1 MEQIKKTVLIVED
14 EPSLQRAL
22 GDHFSREGIAVLAAK
37 NGQEGLDVALREHP
51 GVILLDIVMPVMD
64 GMTMLTKLREDAW
77 GKDAHV
83 VLLTNLVDNKE
94 IVEAMKTGV
103 FDYLVKS
110 DWKIDDVVAKVK
122 QKLGIE

>member
-1 MEQIKKTVLIVED
+1 MDQIKKTVLIVED

-22 GDHFSREGIAVLAAK
+22 TDHFSRDGISVLQAK

-83 VLLTNLVDNKE
+83 ILLTNLVDNKE

-110 DWKIDDVVAKVK
+110 DWKIEDVVARVK

>member
-1 MEQIKKTVLIVED
+1 MEQVKKTVLIVED

-22 GDHFSREGIAVLAAK
+22 GDHFSREGIEVLKAK
-37 NGQEGLDVALREHP
+37 NGQEGLEAALREHP

-64 GMTMLTKLREDAW
+64 GMTMLTKLREDEW

-83 VLLTNLVDNKE
+83 ILLTNLVDNKE
-94 IVEAMKTGV
+94 IVEAMRTGV

-110 DWKIDDVVAKVK
+110 DWKIDDVVARVK
-122 QKLGIE
+122 QKLGL

>member
-1 MEQIKKTVLIVED
+1 MEQVKKTVLIVED

-22 GDHFSREGIAVLAAK
+22 GDHFSREGIAVLQAK
-37 NGQEGLDVALREHP
+37 NGQEGLEAALREHP

-64 GMTMLTKLREDAW
+64 GMTMLTKLREDEW

-83 VLLTNLVDNKE
+83 ILLTNLVDNKE
-94 IVEAMKTGV
+94 IVEAMRTGV

-110 DWKIDDVVAKVK
+110 DWKIDDVVARVK
-122 QKLGIE
+122 QKLGL

>member
-1 MEQIKKTVLIVED
+1 MDQIKKTVLIVED

-22 GDHFSREGIAVLAAK
+22 TDHFSREGIAVFQAK

-51 GVILLDIVMPVMD
+51 GIILLDIVMPVMD
-64 GMTMLTKLREDAW
+64 GMTMLTKLREDEW
-77 GKDAHV
+77 GRDAQV
-83 VLLTNLVDNKE
+83 ILLTNLVDNKE

-110 DWKIDDVVAKVK
+110 DWKIDDVVARVK

>member
-22 GDHFSREGIAVLAAK
+22 ADHFSREGITVLQAK
-37 NGQEGLDVALREHP
+37 NGQEGLDIALREHP

-83 VLLTNLVDNKE
+83 ILLTNLVDNKE

-110 DWKIDDVVAKVK
+110 DWKIDDVVAQVK
-122 QKLGIE
+122 RKLNIE

>member
-1 MEQIKKTVLIVED
+1 MEQAKKTVLIVED

-22 GDHFSREGIAVLAAK
+22 GDHFSREGISVLQAK
-37 NGQEGLDVALREHP
+37 NGQEGLEVALREHP

-83 VLLTNLVDNKE
+83 ILLTNLVDNKE

-110 DWKIDDVVAKVK
+110 DWKIEDVVERVK

>member
-1 MEQIKKTVLIVED
+1 MDQIKKTGLIVED
-14 EPSLQRAL
+14 EPSLQSAL
-22 GDHFSREGIAVLAAK
+22 GDHFSREGISVLSAK
-37 NGQEGLDVALREHP
+37 NGQEGLEVALREHP

-64 GMTMLTKLREDAW
+64 GMTMLTKLREDVW

-83 VLLTNLVDNKE
+83 ILLTNLVDNKE

-110 DWKIDDVVAKVK
+110 DWKIDDVVEKVK

>member
-1 MEQIKKTVLIVED
+1 MEQAKKTVLIVED

-22 GDHFSREGIAVLAAK
+22 GDHFSREGISVLQAK
-37 NGQEGLDVALREHP
+37 NGQEGLEVALREHP

-77 GKDAHV
+77 GKDTHV
-83 VLLTNLVDNKE
+83 ILLTNLVDNKE

-110 DWKIDDVVAKVK
+110 DWKIEDVVERVK

>member
-1 MEQIKKTVLIVED
+1 MDQIKKTVLIVED

-22 GDHFSREGIAVLAAK
+22 GDHFSREGISVLSAK
-37 NGQEGLDVALREHP
+37 NGQEGLEVALREHP

-64 GMTMLTKLREDAW
+64 GMTMLTKLREDVW

-83 VLLTNLVDNKE
+83 ILLTNLVDNKE

-110 DWKIDDVVAKVK
+110 DWKIDDVVEKVK